1 MKGKIHILLQ
11 MKCTQFFQQNSG
23 AFESIEGLSL
33 KLGRSVGQLEEVL
46 SILCK
51 INILEKKGEGAFSFY
66 RYQLPDVNVILKQE
80 SEDT

>member
-11 MKCTQFFQQNSG
+11 MECTQFFQQNSG

-33 KLGRSVGQLEEVL
+33 KLGRSVDQLEAVL

-51 INILEKKGEGAFSFY
+51 IKILEKKGDGAFSFY
-66 RYQLPDVNVILKQE
+66 RYLLPDVNVIMEQE
-80 SEDT
+80 LEDA